1 MKGDKEMKVT
11 KKQVAEFVKRKLI
24 SDPVWASH
32 ALDVV
37 FQNQTRAEQNSHLT
51 IENNGIG
58 FTGVDAEFL
67 SSLYEQKQRY
77 GRLTPR
83 QMGYV
88 HKMIPKYHNQ
98 IVQASKE
105 KGKYDD
111 LIKLVAASEG

>member
-1 MKGDKEMKVT
+1 MKGNKEIKVT
-11 KKQVAEFVKRKLI
+11 KKQIAEFIKGKLV
-24 SDPVWASH
+24 SDPIWTLH

-37 FQNQTRAEQNSHLT
+37 FHNQTLVEQNAQMT

-111 LIKLVAASEG
+111 LIKLVAASAV